1 MDREFERGDEV
12 FVRDYPYGKPM
23 NIFGKIVGFL
33 PDDCYNVMLSNGLNE
48 GKITMYRSWSLIR
61 KKDVDR
67 MENRSRVPMEE
78 R

>member
-1 MDREFERGDEV
+1 MDREFDRGDEV

-33 PDDCYNVMLSNGLNE
+33 PDDCYNVMLANGFNA

-61 KKDVDR
+61 KKDVR
-67 MENRSRVPMEE
+67 RVESGEGIPLEE
-78 R
+78 